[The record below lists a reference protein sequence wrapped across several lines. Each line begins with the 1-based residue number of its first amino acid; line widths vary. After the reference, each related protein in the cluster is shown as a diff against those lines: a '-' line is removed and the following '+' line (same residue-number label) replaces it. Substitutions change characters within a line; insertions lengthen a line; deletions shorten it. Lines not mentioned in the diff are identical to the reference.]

1 MKDVAEKAGVTI
13 GTVSNVINH
22 TAGVS
27 EKTNK
32 KVLDAIR
39 VLDYVPNS
47 IARNMRLKKNHLV
60 GLLIPNLTNNFHSR
74 MASSFVDCA
83 EKDGYTVLILGYEY
97 SLEREKKALKILY
110 ENNVGTIVIANGSR
124 DEKAIQKYMNQGIR
138 FVLADRRTELPGVS
152 YVEFDNVKIMHEIIG
167 MLHKKGYSRI
177 GFISEPLNLTNLTDR
192 YKGYK
197 EAMKHYGHEFKEE
210 DVFVSERLCLNNI
223 ENGYLYMDALLKENK
238 KEKLPEVFIISSDL
252 QAIGA
257 EKAILDHG
265 YRIPEDFAI
274 VGCDNL
280 KISNYV
286 SPRLTTINQDRVL
299 LGERLWNLVKSKNE
313 NMEIENI
320 TLQQS
325 LVMRESC

>member
-27 EKTNK
+27 EKTGE
-32 KVLDAIR
+32 KVRDAIKA
-39 VLDYVPNS
+39 LDYVPNS

-83 EKDGYTVLILGYEY
+83 DREGYTVLILGYEY
-97 SLEREKKALKILY
+97 SLEREKKALKTLY
-110 ENNVGTIVIANGSR
+110 ENNVGTVVIANGSK
-124 DEKAIQKYMNQGIR
+124 DEKAIQKYLNQGIR
-138 FVLADRRTELPGVS
+138 FVLADRRTELRGVS
-152 YVEFDNVKIMHEIIG
+152 YVQFDNVKIMHQIIG
-167 MLHKKGYSRI
+167 MLHKKGYRRI
-177 GFISEPLNLTNLTDR
+177 GFVSEPLTLTNLQDR
-192 YKGYK
+192 YTGYS
-197 EAMKHYGHEFKEE
+197 EAMAHYGYELKEE
-210 DVFVSERLCLNNI
+210 DVFISERLCLNNI
-223 ENGYLYMDALLKENK
+223 ENGYLYMDALLQEKEK
-238 KEKLPEVFIISSDL
+238 VKLPEVFIISSDL

-265 YRIPEDFAI
+265 YRIPEDFGV

-280 KISNYV
+280 KISQYV

-299 LGERLWNLVKSKNE
+299 LGEQLWKLVKGKNE
-313 NMEIENI
+313 NLDMENI

-325 LVMRESC
+325 LVVRESC